1 MDPATLGVMIPILA
15 IVLGIGL
22 GVVQVIASH
31 RQRVQR
37 AEHRHRER
45 IAAIDKG
52 LEMPLDPPE
61 LPLDPARNRS
71 RYLLRG
77 LILVFVGATLTI
89 ALWQTD
95 GIGQHWLYGLIPAGV
110 GIAYLIYYFLEGRR
124 DATGSLP
131 SAPRT

>member
-1 MDPATLGVMIPILA
+1 MIPILA

-52 LEMPLDPPE
+52 LDLPLDPPE
-61 LPLDPARNRS
+61 PLLDPRRMRP

-77 LILVFVGATLTI
+77 LILVFVGATLTL

-95 GIGQHWLYGLIPAGV
+95 GIQQNWLYGLIPAGV

-124 DATGSLP
+124 EAAGGLP
-131 SAPRT
+131 TAPRA